1 MGASSCGFGQCLG
14 DLMLDRD
21 DSRLDDAGH
30 LAGAAPLEAG
40 TLAPERLRARMI
52 AHPGFPAAVR
62 ALGQGMLSLSAADRA
77 IDGIFKDAGRYV
89 VAACAATMPQG
100 VTLAGLKA
108 LCAKFGLLS
117 PGRAAA
123 MLLYLRYLGYVSP
136 WRDRSASGRAIYQTS
151 PAFLAAWRAHYRAV
165 LDAAALIDPGAGRV
179 AARLDDPAFFQRF
192 CQLHLE
198 ALVEG
203 IGQVDANMAYVRV
216 FMNRYAGS
224 QVVWVLLVQHGD
236 GPFPFAGPLVLSKA
250 DLARRFGVSL
260 MHVKRMFA
268 AASREGLI
276 ERDGGNQVFLTALA
290 QDQIRFLYAAQFVAL
305 LTACERTAAVMAGS
319 TAESVDGGD
328 DGWG

>member
-1 MGASSCGFGQCLG
+1 MLG
-14 DLMLDRD
+14 KNDGC
-21 DSRLDDAGH
+21 LDDAADH
-30 LAGAAPLEAG
+30 LAGTASREAG
-40 TLAPERLRARMI
+40 TPTPERLRARMI

-89 VAACAATMPQG
+89 VAACAATMPFG

-136 WRDRSASGRAIYQTS
+136 WRDRSAGGRAIYRTS
-151 PAFLAAWRAHYRAV
+151 PTFLAAWRTHYRAV
-165 LDAAALIDPGAGRV
+165 LDAAALIDPGAGRA

-192 CQLHLE
+192 CQLHLD

-203 IGQVDANMAYVRV
+203 IGQADPNMAYVRV

-224 QVVWVLLVQHGD
+224 QIAWALLVQHGD
-236 GPFPFAGPLVLSKA
+236 GPFPFAGPLAISKA

-260 MHVKRMFA
+260 MHVKRMFTA
-268 AASREGLI
+268 AAREGLI
-276 ERDGGNQVFLTALA
+276 EQGGGQVFLTALA
-290 QDQIRFLYAAQFVAL
+290 QDQVRCLYAAQFVAL
-305 LTACERTAAVMAGS
+305 LTTCERTMAATVGL
-319 TAESVDGGD
+319 TAEGVDGGD
-328 DGWG
+328 VSWSA

>member
-1 MGASSCGFGQCLG
+1 
-14 DLMLDRD
+14 
-21 DSRLDDAGH
+21 
-30 LAGAAPLEAG
+30 
-40 TLAPERLRARMI
+40 
-52 AHPGFPAAVR
+52 
-62 ALGQGMLSLSAADRA
+62 
-77 IDGIFKDAGRYV
+77 
-89 VAACAATMPQG
+89 MPQG

-203 IGQVDANMAYVRV
+203 VK
-216 FMNRYAGS
+216 GS
-224 QVVWVLLVQHGD
+224 GTNADTKVKFLRRIPLD
-236 GPFPFAGPLVLSKA
+236 PFTKT
-250 DLARRFGVSL
+250 
-260 MHVKRMFA
+260 
-268 AASREGLI
+268 REWGL
-276 ERDGGNQVFLTALA
+276 RSM
-290 QDQIRFLYAAQFVAL
+290 QDDPK
-305 LTACERTAAVMAGS
+305 S
-319 TAESVDGGD
+319 N
-328 DGWG
+328 GWGGQNVFDVYSKSDQKAADGTPYAEW